1 MRIDSRLQ
9 LSTRGLRGLWGL
21 HGGVSPSSIITSIVG
36 PPRYFSPCVQISIY
50 FRNISI
56 KFVKGKR
63 NLKKMNQFQI
73 LHWDS
78 YSTPQ
83 ELCIYIFF
91 FFFFFFLGGGF
102 STGQF
107 YPYHSRFLHW
117 HWGQS
122 YDCPS
127 ANEAISVINN
137 NYVTKAPPPP
147 KCDDITTTKPNQ
159 TQPCVYSMGCTLP
172 SLWLVTEEQHQLRVN
187 SSPLNKM
194 AAILADNIFKCI
206 FLNEKFC
213 ILTRIS
219 LKFVPRIPV

>member
-83 ELCIYIFF
+83 ELYIYIYIYIFF
-91 FFFFFFLGGGF
+91 FFFLGGVGSALANFIHIIQGF
-102 STGQF
+102 FTGTGDNLMIA
-107 YPYHSRFLHW
+107 PVPMK
-117 HWGQS
+117 QS
-122 YDCPS
+122 QWLTIITS
-127 ANEAISVINN
+127 Q
-137 NYVTKAPPPP
+137 KPPQMWWYNHNQ
-147 KCDDITTTKPNQ
+147 TKPN
-159 TQPCVYSMGCTLP
+159 TTMHIFHGVYSAK
-172 SLWLVTEEQHQLRVN
+172 SLACHWRVA
-187 SSPLNKM
+187 S
-194 AAILADNIFKCI
+194 A
-206 FLNEKFC
+206 EG
-213 ILTRIS
+213 
-219 LKFVPRIPV
+219 